1 MTAFMNSLPQIPSG
15 QKARLTLSMVD
26 RNAEGNKY
34 TSEDLAIATKKGWS
48 VVDQDFTPIT
58 EGNATGIESIL
69 APNATDNTIYTL
81 DGIRLFTPVDELP
94 DGIYIIGGQKQI
106 IDHSK

>member
-1 MTAFMNSLPQIPSG
+1 
-15 QKARLTLSMVD
+15 MVD